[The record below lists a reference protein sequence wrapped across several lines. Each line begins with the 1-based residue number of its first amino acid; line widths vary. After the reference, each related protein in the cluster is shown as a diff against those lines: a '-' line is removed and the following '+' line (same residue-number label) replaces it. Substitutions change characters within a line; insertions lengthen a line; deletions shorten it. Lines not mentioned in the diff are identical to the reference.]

1 MLARGYLHP
10 YVPCPQ
16 PLYRL
21 SEFFRMGDGDGDDKT
36 RTGIRFLLRNDV
48 PEEER

>member
-1 MLARGYLHP
+1 
-10 YVPCPQ
+10 
-16 PLYRL
+16 
-21 SEFFRMGDGDGDDKT
+21 MGDGDGDDKT